1 MNAEQEKNI
10 GRAHFFDVDK
20 LADIHVIIPVLD
32 VRSDCLNNLADQGY
46 DDVPPRR
53 WQCLTR
59 EQLLEQRHH
68 VVMISWTTKM
78 LQERQVCTVNT
89 ARDNSSE
96 DATQS
101 TKKSAHDLMAYR

>member
-1 MNAEQEKNI
+1 MNAEHEENI

-53 WQCLTR
+53 GQ
-59 EQLLEQRHH
+59 
-68 VVMISWTTKM
+68 
-78 LQERQVCTVNT
+78 
-89 ARDNSSE
+89 
-96 DATQS
+96 
-101 TKKSAHDLMAYR
+101 